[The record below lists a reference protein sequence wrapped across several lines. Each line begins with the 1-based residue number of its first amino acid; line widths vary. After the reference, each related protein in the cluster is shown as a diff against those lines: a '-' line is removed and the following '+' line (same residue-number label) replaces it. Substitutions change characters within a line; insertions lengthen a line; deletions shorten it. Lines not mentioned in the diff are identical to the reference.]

1 MIQRET
7 ARVWRGMGLSG
18 PPFLFIDPA
27 FAHLPFVA
35 LVWAEL
41 PIISRIDTVVL

>member
-7 ARVWRGMGLSG
+7 ARAWSSILGYDHRMLT
-18 PPFLFIDPA
+18 DPA
-27 FAHLPFVA
+27 FAHLPFTA

-41 PIISRIDTVVL
+41 PIISRVDTVGV